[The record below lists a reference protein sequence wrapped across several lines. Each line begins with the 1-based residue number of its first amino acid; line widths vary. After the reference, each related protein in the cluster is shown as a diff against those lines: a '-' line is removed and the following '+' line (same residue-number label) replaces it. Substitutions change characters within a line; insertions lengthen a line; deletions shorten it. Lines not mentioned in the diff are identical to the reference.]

1 MAYESQPAQP
11 VQSAIHPEALDGTH
25 AISFRCHSDIACFNA
40 CCKQADVTLT
50 PYDIVRLKQRLQL
63 DSSTFLERYTV
74 PFQMDSDGLPGV
86 KLKTDNSGTCLQ
98 LAGDSGCGVYSDRP
112 TVCRYYPVALLAL
125 KEKDAKT
132 SKEQYS
138 LITESHCLGHQSA
151 RHITIDEYRQEQG
164 VVDYDDMNRFW
175 YQLILKKKS
184 AGPSIG
190 QLPQPSLQLFFMAC
204 YDLDR
209 FRRFVCSDNFRITY
223 SLPADYYAELVQSD
237 EELLHFS
244 DRFLRQV
251 LFGEHSIQEAADAW
265 DKRVEQRREVWELRR
280 QLEIARRAA
289 AEDAKYE
296 CASDTSNS
304 SCQAE

>member
-1 MAYESQPAQP
+1 MSHDSQPTLP
-11 VQSAIHPEALDGTH
+11 FQSAIHPEVLDCTH
-25 AISFRCHSDIACFNA
+25 TIPFRCHPDIACFNA

-50 PYDIVRLKQRLQL
+50 PYDVIRLKHRLQL
-63 DSSTFLERYTV
+63 DSSAFLEQYTV
-74 PFQMDSDGLPGV
+74 PFQMDSDGLPGI
-86 KLKTDNSGTCLQ
+86 KLKTDNTGACLQ

-112 TVCRYYPVALLAL
+112 TVCRYYPIALLAL

-138 LITESHCLGHQSA
+138 LITEPHCLGHQTDRRIA
-151 RHITIDEYRQEQG
+151 IDDYRQEQG
-164 VVDYDDMNRFW
+164 VVEYDDMNRPW

-209 FRRFVCSDNFRITY
+209 FRRFVCSDNFRATY
-223 SLPADYYAELVQSD
+223 QLPADFYAELAQSD
-237 EELLHFS
+237 EELLQFGY
-244 DRFLRQV
+244 RFLRQV

-265 DKRVEQRREVWELRR
+265 EKRVEQRREVWELRR

-296 CASDTSNS
+296 CASDAPNS
-304 SCQAE
+304 SCQGD